1 MSDIIAREP
10 RVLWQGLLLLRM
22 ERENSTNS
30 PAFRIVYSGISFG
43 GIDEFTSNTPYDDD
57 DREADELYKMV
68 DERMAERRKDKVDD
82 IKEKRFAELDREHM
96 DVKRQFEDLKVGS
109 FPACDRREV

>member
-1 MSDIIAREP
+1 
-10 RVLWQGLLLLRM
+10 
-22 ERENSTNS
+22 
-30 PAFRIVYSGISFG
+30 
-43 GIDEFTSNTPYDDD
+43 
-57 DREADELYKMV
+57 MV